1 VALVKVAAAST
12 WIQSLTRA
20 VSEIGYQSYELRVV
34 FGDAVLANTT
44 GDSIQVAEIDAR
56 HDWTYVN
63 VDESGL
69 LAIDSI
75 AKPSCV
81 GTFTGAIDFSDGRK
95 FMDILSRSAQ
105 PEKPWVRV
113 LNQALSTYQKSLGHP
128 MSACKTQDIIDL
140 GSVGAFERYRAKVL
154 EGREHNSFQSAS
166 GWITKVSTDAGKLL
180 RERDWFLNLPEDLR
194 GFIPRVGMEPS
205 DRHQDP
211 SRASYKIQY
220 FNGLPFSDYV
230 LWSTRP
236 GPAFDAWIDLIQSWL
251 EASSA
256 FKEPG
261 PDQNLVAHLRDRFSS
276 VMRFHANLKHFSPG
290 QISLTSSA
298 FEEVIRSLEATKA
311 LSIIHGDLVFS
322 NTLVRPQDGVGKLI
336 DPRGGF
342 FEPSLFGDA
351 LYEWG
356 KLAQSIFGRYD
367 SILSGDF
374 LHNGGEIVFKFDSI
388 RHSSYRKLE
397 DWFLSACPRPEIS
410 IRLGGILMLC
420 AIPFHSERRDRQ
432 LALSQVGKQLAI
444 GEVL

>member
-1 VALVKVAAAST
+1 
-12 WIQSLTRA
+12 
-20 VSEIGYQSYELRVV
+20 
-34 FGDAVLANTT
+34 
-44 GDSIQVAEIDAR
+44 
-56 HDWTYVN
+56 
-63 VDESGL
+63 
-69 LAIDSI
+69 
-75 AKPSCV
+75 
-81 GTFTGAIDFSDGRK
+81 
-95 FMDILSRSAQ
+95 
-105 PEKPWVRV
+105 
-113 LNQALSTYQKSLGHP
+113 
-128 MSACKTQDIIDL
+128 
-140 GSVGAFERYRAKVL
+140 
-154 EGREHNSFQSAS
+154 
-166 GWITKVSTDAGKLL
+166 
-180 RERDWFLNLPEDLR
+180 
-194 GFIPRVGMEPS
+194 
-205 DRHQDP
+205 
-211 SRASYKIQY
+211 
-220 FNGLPFSDYV
+220 
-230 LWSTRP
+230 
-236 GPAFDAWIDLIQSWL
+236 
-251 EASSA
+251 
-256 FKEPG
+256 
-261 PDQNLVAHLRDRFSS
+261 
-276 VMRFHANLKHFSPG
+276 MRFHANLKHFSPG